1 MVGLVGKKL
10 KERENMKIE
19 KISID
24 KIKMYKNNAKEH
36 PDWQIEQIKDSIRE
50 FGFNDPIALDE
61 NDIII
66 EGHGRYLALKQL
78 NFKEIEILRITDL
91 TEEQKAAYAIAH
103 NKLTMNTDFDFETLK
118 YELNKLELADFDL
131 KILGFEETEL
141 EKILEE
147 LNEEI
152 PIPEYDYDE
161 EEESGKRIKEKM
173 LIIGEKKIPLTEKEY
188 EFLMEKYENYIK
200 EKGVAYGFISNS
212 FF

>member
-1 MVGLVGKKL
+1 MEL
-10 KERENMKIE
+10 E
-19 KISID
+19 KINIE
-24 KIKMYKNNAKEH
+24 KIKMYENNAKEH
-36 PDWQIEQIKDSIRE
+36 PDWQVEEIVKSISA
-50 FGFNDPIALDE
+50 FGYKDPIALDE

-147 LNEEI
+147 SNEEI

-161 EEESGKRIKEKM
+161 EEETGKRIKEKM

-200 EKGVAYGFISNS
+200 ENGVAYGFISNS

>member
-1 MVGLVGKKL
+1 MEL
-10 KERENMKIE
+10 E
-19 KISID
+19 KINIE
-24 KIKMYKNNAKEH
+24 KIKMYENNAKEH
-36 PDWQIEQIKDSIRE
+36 PEWQVEEIVKSISA
-50 FGFNDPIALDE
+50 FGYKDPIALDE

-91 TEEQKAAYAIAH
+91 TEEQKVAYAIAH

-147 LNEEI
+147 SSNEI

-161 EEESGKRIKEKM
+161 EEETGKRIKEKM

-200 EKGVAYGFISNS
+200 ENGVAYGFISNS

>member
-1 MVGLVGKKL
+1 MEL
-10 KERENMKIE
+10 E

-24 KIKMYKNNAKEH
+24 KIKMYENNAKEH
-36 PDWQIEQIKDSIRE
+36 PEWQVEEIVKSISA
-50 FGFNDPIALDE
+50 FGYKDPIALDE
-61 NDIII
+61 NNVII

-78 NFKEIEILRITDL
+78 DYEEVEILRITDL

-147 LNEEI
+147 SSEEI

-161 EEESGKRIKEKM
+161 EETGKRIKEKM

-200 EKGVAYGFISNS
+200 ENGVAYGFISNS

>member
-1 MVGLVGKKL
+1 MEL
-10 KERENMKIE
+10 E
-19 KISID
+19 KINIE
-24 KIKMYKNNAKEH
+24 KIKMYENNAKEH
-36 PDWQIEQIKDSIRE
+36 PEWQVEEIVKSISA
-50 FGFNDPIALDE
+50 FGYKDPIALDE

-200 EKGVAYGFISNS
+200 ENGVAYGFISNS

>member
-1 MVGLVGKKL
+1 MEL
-10 KERENMKIE
+10 E

-24 KIKMYKNNAKEH
+24 KIKMYENNAKEH
-36 PDWQIEQIKDSIRE
+36 PEWQVEEIVKSISA
-50 FGFNDPIALDE
+50 FGYKDPIALDE
-61 NDIII
+61 NNVII

-78 NFKEIEILRITDL
+78 DYEEVEILRITDL

-147 LNEEI
+147 SNEEI

-161 EEESGKRIKEKM
+161 EEETGKRIKEKM

-200 EKGVAYGFISNS
+200 ENGVAYGFISNS

>member
-1 MVGLVGKKL
+1 MEL
-10 KERENMKIE
+10 E

-24 KIKMYKNNAKEH
+24 KIRMYENNTKEH
-36 PDWQIEQIKDSIRE
+36 PDWQVEEIVKSISA
-50 FGFNDPIALDE
+50 FGYKDPIALDE

-118 YELNKLELADFDL
+118 YELNKLELVDFDL

-147 LNEEI
+147 SNEEI

-161 EEESGKRIKEKM
+161 EEKKDSIDRKRI
-173 LIIGEKKIPLTEKEY
+173 
-188 EFLMEKYENYIK
+188 
-200 EKGVAYGFISNS
+200 
-212 FF
+212 

>member
-1 MVGLVGKKL
+1 MEL
-10 KERENMKIE
+10 E
-19 KISID
+19 KINIE
-24 KIKMYKNNAKEH
+24 KIKMYENNAKEH
-36 PDWQIEQIKDSIRE
+36 PDWQVEEIVKSISA
-50 FGFNDPIALDE
+50 FGYKNPIALDE

-78 NFKEIEILRITDL
+78 DFKEIEILRITDL
-91 TEEQKAAYAIAH
+91 TEEQKAAYAITH

-118 YELNKLELADFDL
+118 YELSKLELADFDL

-141 EKILEE
+141 EKILEDS
-147 LNEEI
+147 NEEI
-152 PIPEYDYDE
+152 SIPEYDYDE
-161 EEESGKRIKEKM
+161 EEETGKRIKEKM

-200 EKGVAYGFISNS
+200 ENGVAYGFISNS

>member
-1 MVGLVGKKL
+1 MVGGKVK
-10 KERENMKIE
+10 KRKRGNMELE

-24 KIKMYKNNAKEH
+24 KIRMYENNAKEH
-36 PDWQIEQIKDSIRE
+36 PDWQVEEIVKSISA
-50 FGFNDPIALDE
+50 FGYKDPIAIDE

-118 YELNKLELADFDL
+118 YELNKLELAAFDL
-131 KILGFEETEL
+131 EILGFEETEL

-147 LNEEI
+147 SSEEI

-161 EEESGKRIKEKM
+161 EEETGKRIKEKM

-200 EKGVAYGFISNS
+200 ENGVAYGFISNS

>member
-1 MVGLVGKKL
+1 MEL
-10 KERENMKIE
+10 E

-24 KIKMYKNNAKEH
+24 KIRMYENNAKEH
-36 PDWQIEQIKDSIRE
+36 PDWQVEEIVKSISA
-50 FGFNDPIALDE
+50 FGYKDPIALDE

-147 LNEEI
+147 SSNEI

-161 EEESGKRIKEKM
+161 EEETGKRIKEKM

-200 EKGVAYGFISNS
+200 ENGVAYGFISNS

>member
-1 MVGLVGKKL
+1 MEL
-10 KERENMKIE
+10 E
-19 KISID
+19 KINIE
-24 KIKMYKNNAKEH
+24 KIKMYENNAKEH
-36 PDWQIEQIKDSIRE
+36 PYWQVEEIVKSISA
-50 FGFNDPIALDE
+50 FGYKDPIALDE

-78 NFKEIEILRITDL
+78 DFKEIEILRITDL

-147 LNEEI
+147 SNEEI

-161 EEESGKRIKEKM
+161 EEETGKRIKEKM

-188 EFLMEKYENYIK
+188 EFLMGKYENYIK
-200 EKGVAYGFISNS
+200 ENGVAYGFISNS

>member
-1 MVGLVGKKL
+1 
-10 KERENMKIE
+10 MKIE
-19 KISID
+19 KISTD

>member
-1 MVGLVGKKL
+1 MEL
-10 KERENMKIE
+10 E
-19 KISID
+19 KINIE
-24 KIKMYKNNAKEH
+24 KIKMYENNAKEH
-36 PDWQIEQIKDSIRE
+36 PEWQVEEIVKSISA
-50 FGFNDPIALDE
+50 FGYKDPIALDE

-147 LNEEI
+147 SSNEI

-161 EEESGKRIKEKM
+161 EEETGKRIKEKM

-200 EKGVAYGFISNS
+200 ENGVAYGFIGNS

>member
-1 MVGLVGKKL
+1 MEL
-10 KERENMKIE
+10 E

-24 KIKMYKNNAKEH
+24 KIKMYENNAKEH
-36 PDWQIEQIKDSIRE
+36 PEWQVEEIVKSISA
-50 FGFNDPIALDE
+50 FGYKDPIALDE
-61 NDIII
+61 NNVII

-78 NFKEIEILRITDL
+78 DYEEVEILRITDL

-147 LNEEI
+147 SNEEI

-161 EEESGKRIKEKM
+161 EETGKRIKEKM

-200 EKGVAYGFISNS
+200 ENGVAYGFISNS

>member
-1 MVGLVGKKL
+1 MEL
-10 KERENMKIE
+10 E
-19 KISID
+19 KINIE
-24 KIKMYKNNAKEH
+24 KIKMYENNAKEH
-36 PDWQIEQIKDSIRE
+36 PEWQVEEIVKSISA
-50 FGFNDPIALDE
+50 FGYKDPIALDE

-118 YELNKLELADFDL
+118 YELNKLELAVFDL

-200 EKGVAYGFISNS
+200 ENGVAYGFISNS

>member
-1 MVGLVGKKL
+1 MEL
-10 KERENMKIE
+10 E

-24 KIKMYKNNAKEH
+24 KIRMYENNAKEH
-36 PDWQIEQIKDSIRE
+36 PDWQVEEIVKSISA
-50 FGFNDPIALDE
+50 FGYKDPIALDE

-141 EKILEE
+141 EKILEDS
-147 LNEEI
+147 NEEI

-161 EEESGKRIKEKM
+161 EEETGKRIKEKM

-188 EFLMEKYENYIK
+188 EFLMGKYENYIK
-200 EKGVAYGFISNS
+200 ENGVAYGFISNS

>member
-1 MVGLVGKKL
+1 MEL
-10 KERENMKIE
+10 E
-19 KISID
+19 KINIE
-24 KIKMYKNNAKEH
+24 KIKMYENNAKEH
-36 PDWQIEQIKDSIRE
+36 PYWQVEEIVKSISA
-50 FGFNDPIALDE
+50 FGYKDPIALDE

-78 NFKEIEILRITDL
+78 DFKEIEILRITDL

-147 LNEEI
+147 SNEEI

-161 EEESGKRIKEKM
+161 EEETGKRIKEKM

-200 EKGVAYGFISNS
+200 ENGVAYGFISNS

>member
-1 MVGLVGKKL
+1 MEL
-10 KERENMKIE
+10 E

-24 KIKMYKNNAKEH
+24 KIRMYENNTKEH
-36 PDWQIEQIKDSIRE
+36 PDWQVEEIVKSISA
-50 FGFNDPIALDE
+50 FGYKDPIALDE

-118 YELNKLELADFDL
+118 YELNKLELVDFDL

-147 LNEEI
+147 SNEEI

-161 EEESGKRIKEKM
+161 EEETGKRIKEKM

-200 EKGVAYGFISNS
+200 ENGVAYGFISNS

>member
-1 MVGLVGKKL
+1 MEL
-10 KERENMKIE
+10 E
-19 KISID
+19 KISIE
-24 KIKMYKNNAKEH
+24 KIKMYENNAKEH
-36 PDWQIEQIKDSIRE
+36 PEWQVEEIVKSISA
-50 FGFNDPIALDE
+50 FGYKDPIALDE

-147 LNEEI
+147 SNEEI

-161 EEESGKRIKEKM
+161 EEETGKRIKEKM

-200 EKGVAYGFISNS
+200 ENGVAYGFISNS

>member
-1 MVGLVGKKL
+1 MEL
-10 KERENMKIE
+10 E

-24 KIKMYKNNAKEH
+24 KIKMYENNAKEH
-36 PDWQIEQIKDSIRE
+36 PEWQVEEIVKSISA
-50 FGFNDPIALDE
+50 FGYKDPIALDE

-78 NFKEIEILRITDL
+78 NFNEIEILRITDL
-91 TEEQKAAYAIAH
+91 TEEQKVAYAIAH

-118 YELNKLELADFDL
+118 YELNKLELANFDL
-131 KILGFEETEL
+131 EILGFEETEL

-147 LNEEI
+147 SSEEI

-161 EEESGKRIKEKM
+161 EETGKRIKEKM

-200 EKGVAYGFISNS
+200 ENGVAYGFISNS

>member
-1 MVGLVGKKL
+1 MEL
-10 KERENMKIE
+10 E

-24 KIKMYKNNAKEH
+24 KIRMYENNTKEH
-36 PDWQIEQIKDSIRE
+36 PDWQVEEIVKSISA
-50 FGFNDPIALDE
+50 FGYKDPIALDE

-78 NFKEIEILRITDL
+78 DFKEIEILRIIDL

-118 YELNKLELADFDL
+118 YELNKLEMADFDL

-147 LNEEI
+147 SSEEI

-161 EEESGKRIKEKM
+161 EEETGKRIKEKM

-200 EKGVAYGFISNS
+200 ENGVAYGFISNS
-212 FF
+212 FFKNEV

>member
-1 MVGLVGKKL
+1 
-10 KERENMKIE
+10 MKIE

-36 PDWQIEQIKDSIRE
+36 PDWQIEQIKDSIQE

>member
-1 MVGLVGKKL
+1 MEL
-10 KERENMKIE
+10 E

-24 KIKMYKNNAKEH
+24 KIRMYENNTKEH
-36 PDWQIEQIKDSIRE
+36 PDWQVEEIVKSISA
-50 FGFNDPIALDE
+50 FGYKDPIALDE

-147 LNEEI
+147 SSEEI

-161 EEESGKRIKEKM
+161 EETGKRIKEKM

-200 EKGVAYGFISNS
+200 ENGVAYGFISNS

>member
-1 MVGLVGKKL
+1 MEL
-10 KERENMKIE
+10 E

-24 KIKMYKNNAKEH
+24 KIKMYENNAKEH
-36 PDWQIEQIKDSIRE
+36 PDWQVEEIVKSISA
-50 FGFNDPIALDE
+50 FGYKDPIALDE

-78 NFKEIEILRITDL
+78 NFNEIEILRITDL

-118 YELNKLELADFDL
+118 YELNKLELAAFDL
-131 KILGFEETEL
+131 EILGFEETEL

-147 LNEEI
+147 SNEEI

-161 EEESGKRIKEKM
+161 EEETGKRIKEKM

-200 EKGVAYGFISNS
+200 ENGVAYGFISNS

>member
-1 MVGLVGKKL
+1 MEL
-10 KERENMKIE
+10 E
-19 KISID
+19 KINIE
-24 KIKMYKNNAKEH
+24 KIKMYENNAKEH
-36 PDWQIEQIKDSIRE
+36 PDWQVEEIVKSISA
-50 FGFNDPIALDE
+50 FGYKDPIALDE

-78 NFKEIEILRITDL
+78 DFKEIEILRITDL
-91 TEEQKAAYAIAH
+91 TEEQKAAYAITH

-118 YELNKLELADFDL
+118 YELSKLELADFDL

-141 EKILEE
+141 EKILEDS
-147 LNEEI
+147 NEEI
-152 PIPEYDYDE
+152 SIPEYDYDE
-161 EEESGKRIKEKM
+161 EEETGKRIKEKM

-200 EKGVAYGFISNS
+200 ENGVAYGFISNS

>member
-1 MVGLVGKKL
+1 MEL
-10 KERENMKIE
+10 E

-24 KIKMYKNNAKEH
+24 KIRMYENNTKEH
-36 PDWQIEQIKDSIRE
+36 PDWQVEEIVKSISA
-50 FGFNDPIALDE
+50 FGYKDPIALDE

-147 LNEEI
+147 SNEEI

-161 EEESGKRIKEKM
+161 EETGKRIKEKM

-200 EKGVAYGFISNS
+200 ENGVAYGFISNS

>member
-1 MVGLVGKKL
+1 MEL
-10 KERENMKIE
+10 E

-24 KIKMYKNNAKEH
+24 KIRMYENNAKEH
-36 PDWQIEQIKDSIRE
+36 PDWQVEEIVKSISA
-50 FGFNDPIALDE
+50 FGYKDPIALDE

-118 YELNKLELADFDL
+118 YELNKLELVDFDL

-147 LNEEI
+147 SNEEI

-161 EEESGKRIKEKM
+161 EEETGKRIKEKM

-200 EKGVAYGFISNS
+200 ENGVAYGFIGNS

>member
-1 MVGLVGKKL
+1 MEL
-10 KERENMKIE
+10 E

-24 KIKMYKNNAKEH
+24 KIRMYENNAKEH
-36 PDWQIEQIKDSIRE
+36 PDWQVEEIVKSISA
-50 FGFNDPIALDE
+50 FGYKDPIALDE

-118 YELNKLELADFDL
+118 YELNKLEMADFDL

-147 LNEEI
+147 SSEEI
-152 PIPEYDYDE
+152 QIPEYDYDE
-161 EEESGKRIKEKM
+161 EEETGKRIKEKM

-188 EFLMEKYENYIK
+188 EFLMEKYEDYIK
-200 EKGVAYGFISNS
+200 ENGVAYGFISNS
-212 FF
+212 FFKNEV

>member
-1 MVGLVGKKL
+1 MEL
-10 KERENMKIE
+10 E
-19 KISID
+19 KINIE
-24 KIKMYKNNAKEH
+24 KIKMYENNAKEH
-36 PDWQIEQIKDSIRE
+36 PYWQVEEIVKSISA
-50 FGFNDPIALDE
+50 FGYKDPIALDE

-78 NFKEIEILRITDL
+78 DFKEIEILRITDL

-147 LNEEI
+147 SNEEI
-152 PIPEYDYDE
+152 PIPQYDYDE
-161 EEESGKRIKEKM
+161 EEETGKRIKEKM

-188 EFLMEKYENYIK
+188 EFLMGKYENYIK
-200 EKGVAYGFISNS
+200 ENGVAYGFISNS